1 MRTLVVLV
9 LIAALALSIRSDAR
23 PPLAD
28 AMASPHIR
36 LVPGPCA
43 RMPTTGGGTPAP
55 DNMPTM
61 GLRKTDTVLAR
72 TPVTPSSWGGLRVL
86 YPS

>member
-9 LIAALALSIRSDAR
+9 LVAALALSIRSDAR
-23 PPLAD
+23 RPLAEV
-28 AMASPHIR
+28 MASPHIR

-43 RMPTTGGGTPAP
+43 RMPTIGGDTRAP
-55 DNMPTM
+55 DNMPTI
-61 GLRKTDTVLAR
+61 GLRETDSVLRR
-72 TPVTPSSWGGLRVL
+72 TPVTLPPCGGPRIR